1 MGKFLNLI
9 TGGNKT
15 SGTNR
20 TTHFSKVV
28 CKDCHTEYAIPISA
42 NFMYFCPKCRK
53 LIGFECEYGFADI
66 APCEIYLGE
75 KRIGRLTR
83 GAEIP
88 SQFYLECRAIGIGST
103 RLTGGYKDVEAY
115 HEAAGLITGK
125 LAGR

>member
-1 MGKFLNLI
+1 MGKLLNLI

-15 SGTNR
+15 GGTNG

-66 APCEIYLGE
+66 TTI
-75 KRIGRLTR
+75 
-83 GAEIP
+83 
-88 SQFYLECRAIGIGST
+88 
-103 RLTGGYKDVEAY
+103 KDYCDNDRV
-115 HEAAGLITGK
+115 ITAK
-125 LAGR
+125 MK

>member
-1 MGKFLNLI
+1 MGKLLNLI

-15 SGTNR
+15 GGTNG

-88 SQFYLECRAIGIGST
+88 GSFFLECRPIGIGT
-103 RLTGGYKDVEAY
+103 TQLTGGYRNEEVYD
-115 HEAAGLITGK
+115 EAAELITGK